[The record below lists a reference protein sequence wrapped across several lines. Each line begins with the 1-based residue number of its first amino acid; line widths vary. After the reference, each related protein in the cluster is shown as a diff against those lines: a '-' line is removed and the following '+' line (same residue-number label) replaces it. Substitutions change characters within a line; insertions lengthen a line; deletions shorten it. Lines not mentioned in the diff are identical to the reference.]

1 VPSIGSAA
9 YAAVSCVIP
18 AYPAFSR
25 GAPSERVQPPA
36 SPAEGAGAGTGRDEP
51 PSRSQVPPREG
62 PMTQS
67 RDDVIQQDIADL
79 HKLGYA
85 QELYRSMGGFSNFAI
100 SFSII
105 SILTGAVILYDY
117 GLAWAGTAAVM
128 IGWPL
133 ITVFVLAIAASMGE
147 IASAYPTAGGLY
159 YWASRMKNKNWGWW
173 TAWLNLIGQFAIV
186 AGINFAAAAF
196 LNATIITPLLAN
208 VGITYDNTTVLLA
221 IGDTAVL
228 TGQLVTMGILMLIQ
242 LVMNIVGINLVALL
256 NQVSVWWHIVIVA
269 AVVFLVFL
277 AGKPDESGLTLFAI
291 QPQDVAGSWNNNLG
305 FVNLEYGPAI
315 SYPLIL
321 AFFFSLLQ
329 ANWTYTGYDAS
340 AHVAEET
347 IGARVSSAW
356 GIFLSVAVSAVVGFV
371 FLLALSTHLPD
382 LSTLFPAELTE
393 ENLAGASQYYFGGG
407 VAVIAIL
414 QYNLGQ
420 LGDLLAAG
428 IAIAMAFCGLSSV
441 ASAGRMLFAF
451 SRDDGLPGSG
461 WLKRVSH
468 RYRTPANALTA
479 IVLVAWLFS
488 VAAGVVGGGTAIVI
502 VTAISTIFLYAA
514 YGIVIY
520 LGATTQDW
528 LSERVWS
535 LGRWSKPIAWLSVFW
550 VIVLMVLFSF
560 PTSGNI
566 SWPFMAA
573 TVLFL
578 LIYYF
583 ASARR
588 NFKGPQRMGDSAD
601 LTEIERE
608 FNQAAGE
615 VTTA

>member
-1 VPSIGSAA
+1 
-9 YAAVSCVIP
+9 
-18 AYPAFSR
+18 
-25 GAPSERVQPPA
+25 
-36 SPAEGAGAGTGRDEP
+36 
-51 PSRSQVPPREG
+51 
-62 PMTQS
+62 MTQGRS
-67 RDDVIQQDIADL
+67 REDVIQQDVADL

-85 QELYRSMGGFSNFAI
+85 QELFRSMGGFSNFAI

-117 GLAWAGTAAVM
+117 GLAWAGTAAVI

-133 ITVFVLAIAASMGE
+133 VTLFVLPIAASMAE

-173 TAWLNLIGQFAIV
+173 TAWLNLLGQFAIV

-196 LNATIITPLLAN
+196 LNATIITPLLAKA
-208 VGITYDNTTVLLA
+208 GIVYDNTTLVFG
-221 IGDTAVL
+221 ISFL
-228 TGQLVTMGILMLIQ
+228 TGQIVTMGILMLVE
-242 LVMNIVGINLVALL
+242 LGMNIAGINLVAIL

-269 AVVFLVFL
+269 AVVILIFA
-277 AGKPDESGLTLFAI
+277 AGKPDESGLTLGAI
-291 QPQDVAGSWNNNLG
+291 QPLDTVGSWNNDLG
-305 FVNLEYGPAI
+305 VVNLSYGPAI

-347 IGARVSSAW
+347 VGARVASAW
-356 GIFLSVAVSAVVGFV
+356 GLFLSVAVSAVVGYI
-371 FLLALSTHLPD
+371 FLIALSTHLPD
-382 LSTLFPAELTE
+382 LSTLFPKELNDET
-393 ENLAGASQYYFGGG
+393 LPGASQYYFGGG

-414 QYNLGQ
+414 EHNLGDF
-420 LGDLLAAG
+420 GDVLAAG

-441 ASAGRMLFAF
+441 ASAGRMLYAF

-461 WLKRVSH
+461 WLKKVSH

-479 IVLVAWLFS
+479 MVVIAWLFT
-488 VAAGVVGGGTAIVI
+488 VAAGIVGGGTAIVI
-502 VTAISTIFLYAA
+502 VTAVSTIFLYAA
-514 YGIVIY
+514 YGICIF
-520 LGATTQDW
+520 LGATTKEW
-528 LSERVWS
+528 LGERVWS
-535 LGRWSKPIAWLSVFW
+535 LGRWSKPIAWVAVFW
-550 VIVLMVLFSF
+550 VIVLMVLFSW

-566 SWPFMAA
+566 SWPFMLI
-573 TVLFL
+573 TIVFL

-583 ASARR
+583 AYARKA
-588 NFKGPQRMGDSAD
+588 FKGPRSMGDAAG

-608 FNQAAGE
+608 FAQAAKDVGGP
-615 VTTA
+615 TTS